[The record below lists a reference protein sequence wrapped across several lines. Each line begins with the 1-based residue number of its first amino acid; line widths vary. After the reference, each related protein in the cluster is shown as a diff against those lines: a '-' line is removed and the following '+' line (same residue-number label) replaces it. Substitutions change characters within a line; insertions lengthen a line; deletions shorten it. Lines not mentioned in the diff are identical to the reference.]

1 MLTLFFILLFSGI
14 LCFVIGGF
22 LYIRWDVTD
31 LIDDL
36 SGNKRKRQI
45 EKLRAASVAIGAE
58 YLNDSTNSI
67 FNIADGTASLT
78 KEMLNHPEYLT
89 KDEIIDTSSVSS
101 EDKEKIRKLQENSIN
116 TLRIDSFSKGA
127 SNIKVL
133 ARHSNLEV

>member
-14 LCFVIGGF
+14 LCFVIGGI

-58 YLNDSTNSI
+58 YLNENTNSI
-67 FNIADGTASLT
+67 FNIAEGTASYT
-78 KEMLNHPEYLT
+78 KELLNNPEYLT
-89 KDEIIDTSSVSS
+89 KDEVIQPSVVSPV
-101 EDKEKIRKLQENSIN
+101 DKEKIRKLQENSIN
-116 TLRIDSFSKGA
+116 TLKVDSFSKGA